1 MNMILFQITKTVL
14 ITHGS
19 YIKISRKYKQFL
31 WLRRGTIANEKLFH
45 IQKQTLLIKR
55 VSLYMNT
62 EILVYSDR
70 QNNSSYS
77 LRRMRDRMKDYQ
89 YIIIYYVY
97 VLHA

>member
-1 MNMILFQITKTVL
+1 
-14 ITHGS
+14 
-19 YIKISRKYKQFL
+19 
-31 WLRRGTIANEKLFH
+31 
-45 IQKQTLLIKR
+45 
-55 VSLYMNT
+55 MNT

-77 LRRMRDRMKDYQ
+77 LRRMRDGMKAYQ

>member
-1 MNMILFQITKTVL
+1 MILFQITKTVL

-62 EILVYSDR
+62 EILLYSDR
-70 QNNSSYS
+70 QNNSSHS
-77 LRRMRDRMKDYQ
+77 LRRMRDRMKAYQ
-89 YIIIYYVY
+89 YISIYYVY

>member
-1 MNMILFQITKTVL
+1 
-14 ITHGS
+14 
-19 YIKISRKYKQFL
+19 
-31 WLRRGTIANEKLFH
+31 
-45 IQKQTLLIKR
+45 
-55 VSLYMNT
+55 MNT